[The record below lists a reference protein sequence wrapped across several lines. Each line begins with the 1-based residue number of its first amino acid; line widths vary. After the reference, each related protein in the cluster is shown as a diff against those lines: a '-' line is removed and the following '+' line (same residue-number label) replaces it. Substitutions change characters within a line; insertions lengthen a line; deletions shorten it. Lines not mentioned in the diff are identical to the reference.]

1 MNIKTAKNRRKF
13 KLSVPR
19 IIVSG
24 FLLIIFTGT
33 ILLSLPI
40 SSADH
45 KFTGIGTAMFTSLSA
60 TCVTGLIIED
70 TATYWS
76 LFGQIVILV
85 MIQIGGIG
93 FMSVTVLLSMIIKRD
108 ITPRERLIISQSLG
122 LNTNEGIIN
131 FVRKILFGTFFIEF
145 AGAIVLSAQFIP
157 QFGIADGIYKSI
169 FHSISAFCNAGFDL
183 MGGLS
188 GEFTSVTYYRYN
200 IVVCVTLMA
209 LVIVGGIG
217 FVVWDDLYHMIFR
230 GKRMTA
236 YTKFVLLITI
246 VLLVIGT
253 LLIFM
258 FEYSNPDTIAND
270 SLPYKLFASLFHS
283 VMTRTAGFTT
293 INNGFFTEST
303 VAVSIFLMFIG
314 GASGSTAGGVKIAT
328 FGILV
333 AAVTQIS
340 SGKSEILIFKRVISK
355 DTVLKAMTVVV
366 FAMILIL
373 VSTFIIATIDGTGFM
388 LALYESAASV
398 TTSGITMSLTPS
410 LSTASHI
417 LLMLM
422 MFLGRIGILTF
433 TYSISTYSVKSA
445 GIKYP
450 ETYMPVG

>member
-1 MNIKTAKNRRKF
+1 MLT
-13 KLSVPR
+13 
-19 IIVSG
+19 
-24 FLLIIFTGT
+24 
-33 ILLSLPI
+33 LPI
-40 SSADH
+40 SSDDH
-45 KFTGIGTAMFTSLSA
+45 QFTGIGTAMFTSLSA
-60 TCVTGLIIED
+60 TCVTGLVIED
-70 TATYWS
+70 TDTYWS
-76 LFGQIVILV
+76 LFGQIVILMMV
-85 MIQIGGIG
+85 QIGGIG

-108 ITPRERLIISQSLG
+108 ITPRERLIISQSFG

-131 FVRKILFGTFFIEF
+131 FVKKILFGTFFIEF
-145 AGAIVLSAQFIP
+145 AGAIVLSTQFIP
-157 QFGIADGIYKSI
+157 QFGVADGIYKSI

-200 IVVCVTLMA
+200 GIVCVTLMA
-209 LVIVGGIG
+209 LVIIGGIG
-217 FVVWDDLYHMIFR
+217 FVVWDDLYNMIFR
-230 GKRMTA
+230 SKRMTA
-236 YTKFVLLITI
+236 YTKFVLLITVI
-246 VLLVIGT
+246 LLITGT
-253 LLIFM
+253 LFIFI
-258 FEYSNPDTIAND
+258 FEYNNPATIAND
-270 SLPYKLFASLFHS
+270 SLPQKLFSSLFHS
-283 VMTRTAGFTT
+283 VMTRTAGFT
-293 INNGFFTEST
+293 IMDNGLFTEST
-303 VAVSIFLMFIG
+303 VAVSILLMFIG

-340 SGKSEILIFKRVISK
+340 SGKSEILIFNRVISK

-373 VSTFIIATIDGTGFM
+373 LSTFIIVTIDDTGFM
-388 LALYESAASV
+388 LALYESASAV

-433 TYSISTYSVKSA
+433 TYSISTYSAKSSA
-445 GIKYP
+445 FTYP